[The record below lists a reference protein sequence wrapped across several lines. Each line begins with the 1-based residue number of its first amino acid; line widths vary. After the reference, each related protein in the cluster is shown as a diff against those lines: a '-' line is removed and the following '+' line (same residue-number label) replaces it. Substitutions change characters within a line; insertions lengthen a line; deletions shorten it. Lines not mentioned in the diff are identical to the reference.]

1 MTTMTHSKAE
11 TDPVFQPLHER
22 ITEAMERLHVPGVA
36 VGIIHDGAEHVAAFG
51 VTNVDYPAPVVEDTL
66 FQIGSTTKTLTATT
80 VIRLVEEGKIDLDT
94 PIRAYLPDLR
104 LADEATAAG
113 VTTRHLLTHT
123 AGWSG
128 DHFLDTGRGEDALA
142 GYVASMADLPQL
154 TPLGQVWSY
163 NNAAFSLVGRVIE
176 AVTSRPYETAVR
188 ELVLDPLGM
197 RHSFYFPDE
206 VMTHSFVAGH
216 NVVDGAPKV
225 VTPWAIPRTNNP
237 AGGLISSAGDQ
248 LRYAR
253 FHMGGGT
260 AADGARVLSPD
271 SLTLMRTP
279 VVQAAD
285 DQSMGLA
292 WFIHDIDG
300 VRTIRHGGATYGQI
314 SAFMVAPARDFAL
327 TILTNANSGSELTE
341 EVTKWALER
350 YLGIVEPTPA
360 PLEWTEEQ
368 LAAYAGRYAAAH
380 TVADLVA
387 RDGSLVLEL
396 SYVDFPADEP
406 PPAPPPARVA
416 LYAEDKI
423 IVLDGP
429 LKDARGEVLRGADGR
444 IAWLRLGGRV
454 HRREA

>member
-1 MTTMTHSKAE
+1 VTTMTHSKAE

-36 VGIIHDGAEHVAAFG
+36 VGIIHDGTEHVAAFG

-80 VIRLVEEGKIDLDT
+80 VIRLVEKGKIDLDT

-271 SLTLMRTP
+271 SLALMRTP
-279 VVQAAD
+279 AVQASD
-285 DQSMGLA
+285 DEGMGLA

-314 SAFMVAPARDFAL
+314 SAFLFAPARDFAL
-327 TILTNANSGSELTE
+327 IILTNATSGGELTE
-341 EVTKWALER
+341 EVTKWALQH
-350 YLGIVEPTPA
+350 YLGIVEPTPT
-360 PLEWTEEQ
+360 PLAWTDEQ
-368 LAAYAGRYAAAH
+368 LSAYAGRYAAAM
-380 TVADLVA
+380 TVVDLVP

-396 SYVDFPADEP
+396 SYSDYPADEP

-416 LYAEDKI
+416 LYAEDRI
-423 IVLDGP
+423 IVLDGL
-429 LKDARGEVLRGADGR
+429 LKDARGEVLRGANGN
-444 IAWLRLGGRV
+444 IVWLRLGGRV
-454 HRREA
+454 HRRS